1 MNRKSLPIAA
11 PFVLAL
17 LASLVFVAQASA
29 FVYWADTHGETIG
42 RAAND
47 GSEVDDAFIHTG
59 ALPFAV
65 AVDSSHIYWANQNGN
80 SIGRANI
87 DGSGVD
93 NNFITGIATPTGLA
107 VNATSIFWS
116 TLAGPIGKASLDGT
130 VVNPSLVTGPVEP
143 CGVALDSGHVY
154 WGDIATGTPAY
165 IGRAGLDGSSKE
177 LNYVTIPGTSY
188 PCGVAV
194 NSANIFW
201 TEPGIFGGGTRI
213 GRANTNTGTGADPTF
228 IGDAHTPCGI
238 ATLGSQLYW
247 ANAETDTIA
256 RANTDGTAVNQSF
269 IATGANEPCGVAVD
283 SRTAPPPSGGGG
295 SGEVGS
301 GGGTSGS
308 SGGTG
313 GSTPDTTPP
322 TITITKGPGKKLAQ
336 GKAKFSFRSSE
347 PNSTFTCKLDKAK
360 PKACISPKTYKALKP
375 GRHTFKVWA
384 TDPAGNKATTPAKRS
399 FKVPA

>member
-1 MNRKSLPIAA
+1 MDRKSLPIAVL
-11 PFVLAL
+11 FFLAL
-17 LASLVFVAQASA
+17 LMLLAFAAQASA

-47 GSEVDDAFIHTG
+47 GSEVNDAFIHTG

-93 NNFITGIATPTGLA
+93 NNFITGITKPTGLA

-116 TLAGPIGKASLDGT
+116 TLGGQIGKATIGGS
-130 VVNPSLVTGPVEP
+130 VVNASLVTGPVEP

-188 PCGVAV
+188 PCGIAV

-228 IGDAHTPCGI
+228 IGDAQEPCGI
-238 ATLGSQLYW
+238 ATFGSQLYW
-247 ANAETDTIA
+247 ANAGSDMIA

-269 IATGANEPCGVAVD
+269 IATGAEQPCGVAVD
-283 SRTAPPPSGGGG
+283 NLSAPPAPPPSGGG
-295 SGEVGS
+295 SS
-301 GGGTSGS
+301 GGGT
-308 SGGTG
+308 GGGGG

-322 TITITKGPGKKLAQ
+322 TTTINKGPGQKLAQ
-336 GKAKFSFRSSE
+336 GKAKFAFRANE
-347 PNSTFTCKLDKAK
+347 PNSTFTCKLDKQK
-360 PKACISPKTYKALKP
+360 PKPCVSPKTYKGLKP

-384 TDPAGNKATTPAKRS
+384 TDAAGNKATAPAKRT